1 MERRNHALRTDL
13 GKKVR
18 FIAQK
23 VPGMTEATLSDG
35 TSYPAHVLDDPEKC
49 VLRGVLEYA
58 GNVELILADPSKP
71 ADQADLAVAIGADK
85 IKGKKRLT
93 CSTELS
99 CGAVVFEEE
108 NGERRYLV
116 VRAQKGHVGFPK
128 GHREARETP
137 HETASREVEEETGL
151 QVTFI
156 PGFEEESCYTAEM
169 TISKRVICYLAK
181 KSGGE
186 LRLQAA
192 EIAAGG
198 FYPFDKAMRML
209 TYPRDREILLHAEG
223 FLKERN
229 AE

>member
-1 MERRNHALRTDL
+1 MERRNRALRTDL
-13 GKKVR
+13 GKKVLC
-18 FIAQK
+18 FAHE
-23 VPGMTEATLSDG
+23 VPGKGEAVLSDG
-35 TSYPAHVLDDPEKC
+35 VKYPAYVLDEPEKC

-58 GNVELILADPSKP
+58 GNVELILADPEKP

-108 NGERRYLV
+108 KGERRYLV

-128 GHREARETP
+128 GHREAHETP
-137 HETASREVEEETGL
+137 HQAAMREVAEETGL
-151 QVTFI
+151 QVAFI
-156 PGFEEESCYTAEM
+156 PGFEEESCYTAEQ
-169 TISKRVICYLAK
+169 TISKRVICYLAR

-198 FYPFDKAMRML
+198 FYPYDKAIRML
-209 TYPRDREILLHAEG
+209 TYARDREILADAES
-223 FLKERN
+223 FLAGKC
-229 AE
+229 AK